1 MLRYGDWKYA
11 VASKDYQGIMSR
23 RLLSFVDSNLVF
35 TALSDA
41 KKYRMK
47 TVPKKNGRYE
57 KLIYQFDGKYYLLP
71 RAKEALFRKFVR
83 QLQNEERMDNEIL
96 SIKTSEKA

>member
-11 VASKDYQGIMSR
+11 VANKDYQEIMGR

-41 KKYRMK
+41 KKYRME
-47 TVPKKNGRYE
+47 TVPKNGRYE

>member
-1 MLRYGDWKYA
+1 
-11 VASKDYQGIMSR
+11 MSR
-23 RLLSFVDSNLVF
+23 KLLSFVDSNLVF

-41 KKYRMK
+41 KKYRME

-71 RAKEALFRKFVR
+71 KNF
-83 QLQNEERMDNEIL
+83 
-96 SIKTSEKA
+96 

>member
-11 VASKDYQGIMSR
+11 VAGEDWRVIMSNE
-23 RLLSFVDSNLVF
+23 LFSLVIPNIVF

-41 KKYRMK
+41 KKYRMEN
-47 TVPKKNGRYE
+47 VPKKNGRYE

-71 RAKEALFRKFVR
+71 RAKEARFRKFVR
-83 QLQNEERMDNEIL
+83 QLQNGERMENEIL
-96 SIKTSEKA
+96 SIKTSENA

>member
-11 VASKDYQGIMSR
+11 VANKDYQGIMER
-23 RLLSFVDSNLVF
+23 RLLSFVEHNLVF

-41 KKYRMK
+41 KKYRMEN
-47 TVPKKNGRYE
+47 VPKKNGRYE
-57 KLIYQFDGKYYLLP
+57 KLIYQFDNKYYLLP

-83 QLQNEERMDNEIL
+83 QLQNEEQMDNKIL
-96 SIKTSEKA
+96 SIKTSENA

>member
-11 VASKDYQGIMSR
+11 VANKDYQGIMSNE
-23 RLLSFVDSNLVF
+23 LFSLVVPNIVF

-41 KKYRMK
+41 KKYRIEN
-47 TVPKKNGRYE
+47 VPKKNGRYE

-71 RAKEALFRKFVR
+71 RAKEARFRKFVR
-83 QLQNEERMDNEIL
+83 QLQNGERMENEIL
-96 SIKTSEKA
+96 SIKTSENA